1 MTDTPDDLPSPD
13 EYLRKM
19 ATGEHWSYQRC
30 GRYAYQRVLVHTA
43 NPDHLVHGPI
53 VPPIPGSHLKGR
65 DVRQRRRAGPDGRT
79 PPARWSS
86 RGCSWRRD
94 L

>member
-1 MTDTPDDLPSPD
+1 MTDTPDDLPSPV

-19 ATGEHWSYQRC
+19 PTGEHWSYQRC

-53 VPPIPGSHLKGR
+53 VPVASRIRCKSACGGSGF
-65 DVRQRRRAGPDGRT
+65 GE
-79 PPARWSS
+79 
-86 RGCSWRRD
+86 
-94 L
+94 

>member
-1 MTDTPDDLPSPD
+1 MTDTPDDLPSPV

-19 ATGEHWSYQRC
+19 PTGEHWSYQRC

-65 DVRQRRRAGPDGRT
+65 DVGQRRRIGHPGSQGWFNTGRY
-79 PPARWSS
+79 S
-86 RGCSWRRD
+86 
-94 L
+94 